1 VGCSDWVVLVVF
13 WCLLLPN
20 VDQKQCYDLNLDSW
34 FFVMTSAGKQGKTYI
49 GFLGALSIGIGGMV
63 GGGIFAV
70 LGEAVSLAHLSTS
83 LAFIIAGSVA
93 ILTAFAY
100 ARLSVAFPGRGGT
113 VLFIDRGFG
122 NNLASG
128 SLNLMLWLSYLVTI
142 ALYANAF
149 ASYALTFF
157 HDSGSPFLR
166 HLLTS
171 GAILLPTFINLTN
184 ASFVS
189 RSETVIVLF
198 KLLLLLVIIGFSL
211 PAVGVVSVLPTDLS
225 QLPSIVTAGMVIFV
239 AYEGFE
245 LIANASDD
253 VRNPG
258 KTLPAAFFSSV
269 LIVIMLYVIIGYV
282 TVGAVPEQ
290 QLLHAKDYAL
300 AVAARP
306 SLGET
311 GFTIVSIAALL
322 ATFSAINATI
332 YGNARLG
339 YFLARDGELPEVFDR
354 QLWNEPVTGV
364 LVTAFISLFI
374 ANTLDISSI
383 SVIASASF
391 LLVFTLVNASAVKL
405 TKEIHGRCWI
415 HVLGAVF
422 CGMSLSVLLVH
433 AALSDFR
440 AILVF
445 VTFIVFSFLFEWV
458 YGKNARGHFLGR
470 PYVKE
475 KS

>member
-1 VGCSDWVVLVVF
+1 M
-13 WCLLLPN
+13 
-20 VDQKQCYDLNLDSW
+20 K
-34 FFVMTSAGKQGKTYI
+34 SAGKEGKATI
-49 GFLGALSIGIGGMV
+49 GFFGAVAIGIGGMV

-70 LGEAVSLAHLSTS
+70 LGEAVSLAHGSTS

-93 ILTAFAY
+93 IVTAFAY

-113 VLFIDRGFG
+113 VLFIDRAFG

-128 SLNLMLWLSYLVTI
+128 SVNLMLWLSYLVTI

-149 ASYALTFF
+149 ASYAETFF
-157 HDSGSPFLR
+157 HGSGGSPFLR
-166 HLLTS
+166 HLLIS
-171 GAILLPTFINLTN
+171 AAILLPTFINLTN

-198 KLLLLLVIIGFSL
+198 KLLLLIVIIGFSL
-211 PAVGVVSVLPTDLS
+211 PAVGVVDVLPTELS
-225 QLPSIVTAGMVIFV
+225 LLPSIATAGLVIFV

-258 KTLPAAFFSSV
+258 NTLPAAFFSSV
-269 LIVIMLYVIIGYV
+269 VIVIMLYVIIGYV

-290 QLLHAKDYAL
+290 ELLRAKDYAL

-306 SLGET
+306 SLGEA
-311 GFTIVSIAALL
+311 GFTIVAIAALL

-354 QLWNEPVTGV
+354 QLWNEPGDRS
-364 LVTAFISLFI
+364 AGYCRSK
-374 ANTLDISSI
+374 SSY
-383 SVIASASF
+383 
-391 LLVFTLVNASAVKL
+391 
-405 TKEIHGRCWI
+405 R
-415 HVLGAVF
+415 
-422 CGMSLSVLLVH
+422 
-433 AALSDFR
+433 
-440 AILVF
+440 
-445 VTFIVFSFLFEWV
+445 
-458 YGKNARGHFLGR
+458 
-470 PYVKE
+470 
-475 KS
+475 